1 VSRNLAIGAAAPAV
15 FLVAYL
21 ILDALFGKTSMQRR
35 LDLLRRFA
43 VTRADRRGGWR
54 AAIRRAAGRLGE
66 RLGRLTRL
74 RRYRSPDYQSAEPD
88 QQLLDAAA
96 VPIRPSEW
104 LVIRIGSALLLAAVL
119 AALLPWWLGALI
131 GLVAGFAVPNSLLRV
146 RVDRRKR
153 AFAEQ
158 LPDTLQ
164 MIVSSLRSGFTL
176 QHGLEASVRD
186 SSGPVAAELRR
197 ALSETRLGAELEDAL
212 EGVGTRTGNP
222 DMRWLTMAIKLQ
234 REVGGSLSEV
244 LQTTAD
250 TMREREQ
257 LRRNVRALSAEGRLS
272 ATILVAMPLLIAT
285 WMVLFRRAY
294 VSPLWTHPLGLVF
307 VGAAV
312 VLMVVGIVWL
322 RAVVK
327 VEA

>member
-1 VSRNLAIGAAAPAV
+1 VSDTFWRYVSLGSGAAAV
-15 FLVAYL
+15 FLIALL
-21 ILDALFGKTSMQRR
+21 ILDAFFGRTPMQRR
-35 LDLLRRFA
+35 IELLRRFA
-43 VTRADRRGGWR
+43 VAKPVRK
-54 AAIRRAAGRLGE
+54 GRLLAAVRREAARAGE
-66 RLGRLTRL
+66 WLARLTRL
-74 RRYRSPDYQSAEPD
+74 DNEA
-88 QQLLDAAA
+88 LLDAAA
-96 VPIRPSEW
+96 MPVRPSEW
-104 LVIRIGSALLLAAVL
+104 LVIRFGSALGGAFVLLAV
-119 AALLPWWLGALI
+119 LPWWLGGPA
-131 GLVAGFAVPNSLLRV
+131 GAVAGFVLPNALLQV
-146 RVDRRKR
+146 RIDRRKR
-153 AFAEQ
+153 TFAEE

-257 LRRNVRALSAEGRLS
+257 LRRNVHALSAEGRLS
-272 ATILVAMPLLIAT
+272 ATILVAMPLLIAA

-307 VGAAV
+307 LGAAV

-327 VEA
+327 VEV

>member
-1 VSRNLAIGAAAPAV
+1 MTSRDVAFGAAALAV
-15 FLVAYL
+15 FLISYL
-21 ILDALFGKTSMQRR
+21 ILDALFGKSSMQRR

-43 VTRADRRGGWR
+43 VNREARRGRWR
-54 AAIRRAAGRLGE
+54 AALRRAVGGLGE
-66 RLGRLTRL
+66 RLGHLIRL
-74 RRYRSPDYQSAEPD
+74 DHQA
-88 QQLLDAAA
+88 LLDQAA

-104 LVIRIGSALLLAAVL
+104 LVIRIGSALAL
-119 AALLPWWLGALI
+119 AALLAALRPWWLGALA

-153 AFAEQ
+153 AFAEE

-176 QHGLEASVRD
+176 QHGIEASVRD

-212 EGVGTRTGNP
+212 EGVGTRTGNS

-272 ATILVAMPLLIAT
+272 ATILVAMPILIGL
-285 WMVLFRRAY
+285 WMILFRTDY
-294 VSPLWTHPLGLVF
+294 VRPLWTHPLGLVF
-307 VGAAV
+307 LGAAA
-312 VLMVVGIVWL
+312 VLMVVGITWL

-327 VEA
+327 VEV